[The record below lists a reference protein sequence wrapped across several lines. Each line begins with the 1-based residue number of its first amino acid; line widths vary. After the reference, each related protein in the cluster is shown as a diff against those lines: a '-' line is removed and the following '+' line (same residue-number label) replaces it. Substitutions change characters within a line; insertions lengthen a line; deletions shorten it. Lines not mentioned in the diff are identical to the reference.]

1 VPTEPIVLD
10 APADLATGGSAELF
24 SGADHEVDVSFFL
37 NHAAPGSGA
46 EAHRHPYAEVFVVL
60 AGDVA
65 FTVDGR
71 DHAARGGHVV
81 VVPAGA
87 ADGFRNTGEGTLEMV
102 SIHPVAAME
111 TEWLEVSS

>member
-1 VPTEPIVLD
+1 MPTEPIVLD

-24 SGADHEVDVSFFL
+24 SGADHGIDVSFFL
-37 NHAAPGSGA
+37 NHTAPGSGA

-60 AGDVA
+60 DGAVA

-87 ADGFRNTGEGTLEMV
+87 AHAFRNAGDETLEMV
-102 SIHPVAAME
+102 SIHPVATME
-111 TEWLEVSS
+111 TDWLEETS

>member
-1 VPTEPIVLD
+1 MPPEPIVLD
-10 APADLATGGSAELF
+10 APADLATGGTAELF
-24 SGADHEVDVSFFL
+24 RGADHGIDVSFFL

-60 AGDVA
+60 DGDV
-65 FTVDGR
+65 TVTVEGR

-87 ADGFRNTGEGTLEMV
+87 AHAFRNAGDGTLEMV
-102 SIHPVAAME
+102 SIHPAAAME
-111 TEWLEVSS
+111 TEWLEAS